1 MQAAIDDHAI
11 IARARKNLQR
21 ALTSAETGSAPH
33 SDSRWLAYS
42 QWARQEIPALRTV
55 KEVVAFAQLRFGFE
69 SRPTGLRHQKYFKQI
84 RDKLRQEFAN
94 ADDHINAFT
103 ESPFSARNACL
114 TVDGRLVSS
123 QLLNLVRFH
132 LTAIAYTPPADNV
145 CEIGGGYGAPARVW
159 MTSPVRRPKKY
170 IIIDLPES
178 LFFAEV
184 FLRAHFGDRVINL
197 AETPHDDSGQFVLC
211 AASLIGRLSKTSVD
225 LVTNTW
231 SMQEMS
237 DPWIDFYMNWLE
249 NSGARFFYSFN
260 AMCRPIDRLGEVANS
275 YSPRPSIN
283 WVARMIG
290 RPEEGGSQGHAV
302 FERGATD
309 STRAEAAA
317 LFDSLCRSPISIEN
331 LPRMIDCLRQIED
344 VPRTYLLLTR
354 AMADLDP
361 VVPKELQYLCERIKD
376 SPQLTRMEHEVIAA
390 YQSQIATRRKRGQEF
405 YLPGFIS
412 AATGAPVYRHWR
424 TRASWLRAKTSLI
437 FSRNSARR

>member
-1 MQAAIDDHAI
+1 MHDAGQTAIDDHAI
-11 IARARKNLQR
+11 IERARKNLQR
-21 ALTSAETGSAPH
+21 ALSSTETSAAPQ

-42 QWARQEIPALRTV
+42 QWARQEIPLLRTV

-69 SRPTGLRHQKYFKQI
+69 SRPTGLRHRKYFQGI
-84 RDKLRQEFAN
+84 REKLRQEFPD
-94 ADDHINAFT
+94 ADDQINAFT
-103 ESPFSARNACL
+103 ESQFSAPSACL

-132 LTAIAYTPPADNV
+132 LTAIAYTPPADTV

-159 MTSPVRRPKKY
+159 MTSSVRRPKQY

-184 FLRAHFGDRVINL
+184 FLRAHFGERVINL
-197 AETPHDDSGQFVLC
+197 AEIPYSNSAQFVLC
-211 AASLIGRLSKTSVD
+211 AAPLIDRLSQIPVD
-225 LVTNTW
+225 LVINTW

-237 DPWIDFYMNWLE
+237 DQWIDFYMNWLE

-275 YSPRPSIN
+275 YSPRPSNN

-309 STRAEAAA
+309 GTRTEAAT
-317 LFDSLCRSPISIEN
+317 LFDSLCVAPISLAN
-331 LPRMIDCLRQIED
+331 LPQMIDCLRQTED
-344 VPRTYLLLTR
+344 VRRTFLFLTR
-354 AMADLDP
+354 AIADLHP
-361 VVPKELQYLCERIKD
+361 LIPKELEYFCERIKD
-376 SPQLTRMEHEVIAA
+376 SPQLTTKDREAVIA
-390 YQSQIATRRKRGQEF
+390 YRSQIAARRARGREF

-412 AATGAPVYRHWR
+412 AATGAPIYRHWR
-424 TRASWLRAKTSLI
+424 TRASWLLAKI
-437 FSRNSARR
+437 AGAFK